1 MGAKT
6 ISFSLPEDMAREISE
21 LAERERRS
29 VSEVMR
35 EAWRT
40 YRTEQFTRL
49 AARTARYAE
58 QHNPLGYTDTDVP
71 QLVQEVRREQH
82 SRDQ

>member
-6 ISFSLPEDMAREISE
+6 ISFSLPEDMAREINE

-40 YRTEQFTRL
+40 YRVDQFARL
-49 AARTARYAE
+49 AARTASYAE
-58 QHNPLGYTDTDVP
+58 QHNPMGYTEADVP
-71 QLVQEVRREQH
+71 KLIREVRSQLHTRKK
-82 SRDQ
+82 